1 MENLLD
7 TAKRQNE
14 ERKRDWRQAV
24 VSQHSTHATLLGL
37 QISALIL
44 FVSFYK
50 PGLDPLQKA
59 FFVLALIMIVIQTV
73 CLIQISEHE
82 RKDAFNSTSVF
93 ERNLENTMRWILNW
107 SSLLT
112 VFFIASLLIYAV
124 LKIS

>member
-1 MENLLD
+1 MRTLHEI
-7 TAKRQNE
+7 AERQNE

-50 PGLDPLQKA
+50 PGLDLFQKVL
-59 FFVLALIMIVIQTV
+59 FVLALIMIVIQTV

-82 RKDAFNSTSVF
+82 RKDAFNSTSAF
-93 ERNLENTMRWILNW
+93 EHNLENIMRRILNW

-112 VFFIASLLIYAV
+112 VLFTASLLIYAV

>member
-1 MENLLD
+1 MENLLEI
-7 TAKRQNE
+7 ARRQDE

-50 PGLDPLQKA
+50 PGLDQLQKT

-82 RKDAFNSTSVF
+82 RKDAFNSTSAF
-93 ERNLENTMRWILNW
+93 ERNLENIMRRILNW
-107 SSLLT
+107 TSLLT